1 MQGEEGDGLPQQ
13 SNEMVEFGW
22 TMIKVSNNDA
32 NAQNMDGNDVSNVVC
47 NLSPH
52 TFCEIK
58 HTNSSF
64 LKLSFEFKY

>member
-47 NLSPH
+47 NLSH
-52 TFCEIK
+52 I
-58 HTNSSF
+58 
-64 LKLSFEFKY
+64 LSAR